1 MKKINKKLSLC
12 IALALM
18 QSVYST
24 GAIASIPEGDSDNNS
39 IAIGIGS
46 SSAQESSI
54 AIGKQASVEKTS
66 KSAIAIGEDAKVI
79 MGNILMGP

>member
-24 GAIASIPEGDSDNNS
+24 GAIASIPEGDSD
-39 IAIGIGS
+39 IIQLQLG
-46 SSAQESSI
+46 
-54 AIGKQASVEKTS
+54 
-66 KSAIAIGEDAKVI
+66 
-79 MGNILMGP
+79 